1 MFVLLDTLCVIF
13 GISFTHQKR
22 PTCTRIFSAVSS
34 AFFPALFFHPYIQDN
49 LLSHCHI
56 TLRLKRSVHCHKLCV
71 QCRQSCPELCCDQKN
86 ILVPISLCCRWTIST
101 CFHARHTHFSLH
113 HELVPQAHKTGS
125 SVAFQSYRNCRVNW
139 VIVGRIS
146 HHYKLSLK
154 I

>member
-1 MFVLLDTLCVIF
+1 MCNIWNLIYPSETPNMYTHFFSCVQCF
-13 GISFTHQKR
+13 
-22 PTCTRIFSAVSS
+22 FSCS
-34 AFFPALFFHPYIQDN
+34 FFPSLHTRQSFKPLPHHVKTKKISSLPQA
-49 LLSHCHI
+49 
-56 TLRLKRSVHCHKLCV
+56 VCV